1 MFEDGDVMFE
11 AGNLIG
17 FNNMNPIIILNFPP
31 VLFRWWIVVG
41 SINYFGPIFDIDK
54 PESEFPIKS

>member
-1 MFEDGDVMFE
+1 MVENDFMFE

-31 VLFRWWIVVG
+31 VLSDDG
-41 SINYFGPIFDIDK
+41 LLSAA
-54 PESEFPIKS
+54 